1 MRVWTENGSMVIEST
16 RTPLPPS
23 IVYTYLLQKKTKK
36 YLDTRGDIRIFTYY
50 KEIKIKVMSKKL
62 KELAQEISRIDKVL
76 SIEPYNIN
84 ERLKKNELVK
94 EMCTLVLHE

>member
-1 MRVWTENGSMVIEST
+1 MAPQNIF
-16 RTPLPPS
+16 
-23 IVYTYLLQKKTKK
+23 
-36 YLDTRGDIRIFTYY
+36 RIFTYN
-50 KEIKIKVMSKKL
+50 KKIRVMSKKL

-94 EMCTLVLHE
+94 EMCELILHE

>member
-1 MRVWTENGSMVIEST
+1 
-16 RTPLPPS
+16 
-23 IVYTYLLQKKTKK
+23 
-36 YLDTRGDIRIFTYY
+36 
-50 KEIKIKVMSKKL
+50 MSKKL

-94 EMCTLVLHE
+94 EMCELILHE